1 MDKFDG
7 LLTQIIE
14 RVQNSTLSEEKKADI
29 YAQISIGLRKL
40 VWPILISRIPEQK
53 LADTVSQSQ
62 LTLDQYSELI
72 ESALHDPN
80 TSRELHDSIIEALI
94 EINTLLTK
102 NGIPQATK
110 QS

>member
-29 YAQISIGLRKL
+29 YAQISIGLRSL
-40 VWPILISRIPEQK
+40 VWPILISHIPKQK
-53 LADTVSQSQ
+53 LADTVAGSQ
-62 LTLDQYSELI
+62 LTMEQYAELI

-80 TSRELHDSIIEALI
+80 TSKEVHASIIEALT
-94 EINTLLTK
+94 EIDALLTK
-102 NGIPQATK
+102 NSIPQTTE